1 MRKKL
6 QAFKGETKPKVNY
19 NCRVA
24 RYDRNTHPKSVEK
37 DLDRNV
43 NI

>member
-19 NCRVA
+19 NCRVDKD
-24 RYDRNTHPKSVEK
+24 DRNTHTKSVEN
-37 DLDRNV
+37 DLDRNI